1 MANIYCVQNFVVMT
15 EQKKRNKLNILKKNI
30 QGELYFDNINK
41 IIYST
46 DASSYKEQPIAVAI
60 PKNNNDI
67 LELIKFANANNTT
80 LIPRAAGTSLAGQV
94 VGNGII
100 VDISK
105 NFREII
111 EFNKKEKWVKVQP
124 GVVLDELNMFLE
136 EHNLFFGPE
145 TSTSNRCMMGGM
157 LGNNSC
163 GSHSVIYGSTR
174 DHTLE
179 VKAFLSDGSEVVFNE
194 LNKAEFDKK
203 CELNNLEGEIYRN
216 INEILSNKE
225 NAALIEKEYPNKE
238 INRRNTGYA
247 IDLLLNTNIF
257 SNNKENFNFSKLIA
271 GSEGTL
277 AFATEIKLNLVDL
290 PYKNKV
296 VLAVHF
302 KSLEEALN
310 ANLIALKHK
319 PGAVELVD
327 ETILEITKD
336 NLSQKNNRFFIDGD
350 PKAILLIEFARET
363 IEELEKIAK
372 NVEKDM
378 RKANYGYHFPA
389 IYGDNIKK
397 VWTLRKAGLGVLANL
412 KGDAKPLGFIEDT
425 AVRVEDIPNY
435 VADFKEILKKHSLD
449 CVFHAHIGSGELHLR
464 PVLNIKKQKD
474 VDLYYK
480 VSLETAKL
488 VKKYNGSLSG
498 EHGDGRLRG
507 EFIPIMIGEHNYNL
521 LKEIKKCWDT
531 NNIFNKWKITDSP
544 KMQSSLRYKPEQE
557 TKKVDTV
564 FDFSS
569 TLGYVRA
576 VEKCNGSGDCR
587 KSDVIGGTMCPSY
600 QATKDEKNSTRARAN
615 LLREVLNDE
624 TIIKPFANKEVYE
637 ILDLCLSC
645 KACKSECPSGVDITK
660 LKAEFLQHYYDIYH
674 VPLRSFLVANITTIN
689 KILSIFPKISN
700 FFLKNSFFSSI
711 SMKLIG
717 FEPKRKMPLLSKT
730 TLRKFYK
737 NHKISNSDNKK
748 KIYLFADEFTNFND
762 ADIGIKTILLLEKLN
777 YKVIIPK
784 HFDSGRTFL
793 SKGLTRKAKNIAEQ
807 NINLFKDIITDETPL
822 IGIEPSTILSF
833 RDEYLDFFDNESKNY
848 KSAKKISE
856 NTFMIDEFLANEMK
870 AGNIS
875 KDLFTK
881 EAKKVKLHG
890 HCQQKAIAST
900 ESSKYIL
907 SFPENYYVEEI
918 PSGCCG
924 MAGSFGY
931 EKEHYDLSMK
941 IGEMVLFPTVR
952 NANSET
958 LIAAP
963 GTSCRHQ
970 IKDGTNKTALH
981 PVEILWEALL

>member
-1 MANIYCVQNFVVMT
+1 MTNIYCVQNFVVMT
-15 EQKKRNKLNILKKNI
+15 EQKRNNKLNILRKNI
-30 QGELYFDNINK
+30 KGELYFDNISK
-41 IIYST
+41 TIYST
-46 DASSYKEQPIAVAI
+46 DASSYKEQPIAVAV

-67 LELIKFANANNTT
+67 IELIKFANENNTT

-111 EFNKKEKWVKVQP
+111 EFNKEEKWVKVQP

-145 TSTSNRCMMGGM
+145 TSTSNRCMIGGM

-163 GSHSVIYGSTR
+163 GSHSIIYGSVR
-174 DHTLE
+174 DHTIE
-179 VKAFLSDGSEVVFNE
+179 VKTFLSDGSEVVFKE
-194 LNKAEFDKK
+194 IDKGEFEEK
-203 CELNNLEGEIYRN
+203 CKLQNLEGKIYRN
-216 INEILSNKE
+216 INKILSNKE
-225 NAALIEKEYPNKE
+225 NAALIEKEYPNKK

-257 SNNKENFNFSKLIA
+257 SNNKEKFNFSKLIA

-277 AFATEIKLNLVDL
+277 AFATEIKLNLVVL
-290 PYKNKV
+290 PPKNKV
-296 VLAVHF
+296 IVAIHF
-302 KSLEEALN
+302 KSLEEALY

-319 PGAVELVD
+319 PGAVELID
-327 ETILEITKD
+327 ETIIEITKD
-336 NLSQKNNRFFIDGD
+336 NLSQKNNRFFINGN
-350 PKAILLIEFARET
+350 PKAILLIEFTRET
-363 IEELEKIAK
+363 VDEL
-372 NVEKDM
+372 
-378 RKANYGYHFPA
+378 
-389 IYGDNIKK
+389 KK
-397 VWTLRKAGLGVLANL
+397 
-412 KGDAKPLGFIEDT
+412 FIEDT

-435 VADFKEILKKHSLD
+435 IADFKGILKKHSLN

-474 VDLYYK
+474 VDLYYQ

-521 LKEIKKCWDT
+521 LKEVKNCWDP
-531 NNIFNKWKITDSP
+531 NNVFNKGKITDSP
-544 KMQSSLRYKPEQE
+544 KMQEFLRYKPEQE
-557 TKKVDTV
+557 TRQVSTI
-564 FDFSS
+564 FDFSK

-674 VPLRSFLVANITTIN
+674 VPFRSFLVANITSIN
-689 KILSIFPKISN
+689 KVLSIFPKISN
-700 FFLKNSFFSSI
+700 FFLKNKFFSSI

-737 NHKISNSDNKK
+737 KHKVSTTSKQKK
-748 KIYLFADEFTNFND
+748 VYLFADEFTNFND

-777 YKVIIPK
+777 YQVIIPK

-793 SKGLTRKAKNIAEQ
+793 SKGLTRKAKKIAEK
-807 NINLFKDIITDETPL
+807 NINLFKNLISDETPL

-833 RDEYLDFFDNESKNY
+833 RDEYLDFFDNESENY

-881 EAKKVKLHG
+881 SAKKIKLHG

-900 ESSKYIL
+900 ESSKYVL
-907 SFPENYYVEEI
+907 SFPENYEIEEI

-941 IGEMVLFPTVR
+941 IGEMVLFPAVR

-981 PVEILWEALL
+981 PVEILYNAMEL

>member
-15 EQKKRNKLNILKKNI
+15 EQIKRNKLNILKKNI
-30 QGELYFDNINK
+30 DGELYFDNTSK

-302 KSLEEALN
+302 K
-310 ANLIALKHK
+310 
-319 PGAVELVD
+319 
-327 ETILEITKD
+327 
-336 NLSQKNNRFFIDGD
+336 
-350 PKAILLIEFARET
+350 AILLIEFARET
-363 IEELEKIAK
+363 VEELNQIAE
-372 NVEKDM
+372 NLEKDM
-378 RKANYGYHFPA
+378 RNAGYGYHFPA
-389 IYGDNIKK
+389 IYRDDIKK
-397 VWTLRKAGLGVLANL
+397 VWALRKAGLGVLSNL

-498 EHGDGRLRG
+498 EHGDGRLRS

-521 LKEIKKCWDT
+521 LKEVKKCWDPL
-531 NNIFNKWKITDSP
+531 NIFNKGKITDSP
-544 KMQSSLRYKPEQE
+544 KMFKSLRFKPEQ
-557 TKKVDTV
+557 TTRQVDEI
-564 FDFSS
+564 FNFSS
-569 TLGYVRA
+569 TLGYTRA

-587 KSDVIGGTMCPSY
+587 KSEIIGGTMCPSY

-645 KACKSECPSGVDITK
+645 KACKSECPSGVDMTK

-833 RDEYLDFFDNESKNY
+833 RDEYLDFFDKKSENY
-848 KSAKKISE
+848 KAAKKISE

-931 EKEHYDLSMK
+931 EKEHYDLSIK
-941 IGEMVLFPTVR
+941 IGEMVLFPAVR